1 MENIEGNSIGEMVI
15 NVTNILK
22 EIGVNKDEVIDISMS
37 ILTNYNMYKK
47 ENNNRVENLKNLLY
61 DKLNIDDYISVTQYK
76 NI

>member
-22 EIGVNKDEVIDISMS
+22 EIGVNKDEVIDITMS
-37 ILTNYNMYKK
+37 ILTNYNIYGK

-61 DKLNIDDYISVTQYK
+61 NKLNINDYVSVTQYK

>member
-22 EIGVNKDEVIDISMS
+22 EIGVNKDEVIGISVS

-61 DKLNIDDYISVTQYK
+61 DKLSIDDYISVTQYK

>member
-15 NVTNILK
+15 NITNILK

-47 ENNNRVENLKNLLY
+47 ENTNRVENLKNLLY

>member
-22 EIGVNKDEVIDISMS
+22 EIGVNKDEVIDISVS

-47 ENNNRVENLKNLLY
+47 ENNNRVENL
-61 DKLNIDDYISVTQYK
+61 NINDYISVTQYK

>member
-1 MENIEGNSIGEMVI
+1 MENIEVNSIGEMVI

-22 EIGVNKDEVIDISMS
+22 EIGINKDEVIDISVS

-47 ENNNRVENLKNLLY
+47 ENNNRVENL
-61 DKLNIDDYISVTQYK
+61 NINDYISVTQYK

>member
-22 EIGVNKDEVIDISMS
+22 EIGVNKDEVIDITMS
-37 ILTNYNMYKK
+37 ILTNYNIYGK

-61 DKLNIDDYISVTQYK
+61 NKLNINDYISVTQYK

>member
-22 EIGVNKDEVIDISMS
+22 EIGVNKDEVIDISVS

-47 ENNNRVENLKNLLY
+47 ENINRVENL
-61 DKLNIDDYISVTQYK
+61 NINDYISVTQYK

>member
-22 EIGVNKDEVIDISMS
+22 EIGINKDEVIDISVS

-47 ENNNRVENLKNLLY
+47 ENINRVENL
-61 DKLNIDDYISVTQYK
+61 NINDYISVTQYK

>member
-22 EIGVNKDEVIDISMS
+22 EIGINKDEVIDLSVS

-47 ENNNRVENLKNLLY
+47 ENINRVENL
-61 DKLNIDDYISVTQYK
+61 NINDYISVTQYK

>member
-22 EIGVNKDEVIDISMS
+22 EIGVNKDEVIGISVS

-47 ENNNRVENLKNLLY
+47 ENINRVENLKNLLY

>member
-22 EIGVNKDEVIDISMS
+22 EIGVNKDEVVDISVS

-61 DKLNIDDYISVTQYK
+61 DKLSIDDYISVTQYK